1 MKTFACCLLLLA
13 PISIWAQDYVVT
25 TRKDTVRGRVS
36 ITSNPTMDMVIV
48 TIDKKNKPEYKA
60 TSLLAVYSDSVMYQP
75 VRIPDA
81 YRLMRIGRT
90 GMVSLCYARQAPGTP
105 YNIPYLLKRTGESLQ
120 VSALRF
126 KKTMT
131 SFLSECASLK
141 SKIEQEQLGRKDL
154 DKIIEEYNR
163 CLELQTN
170 QVFIPSENP
179 KISAVN
185 AFNEK
190 LSQDATVPSD
200 ARDML
205 KDIYSKLKEGKSVP
219 NYLLEGL
226 RETLKNHPA
235 YQKDLEELI
244 AKLKS

>member
-1 MKTFACCLLLLA
+1 MRTLACCLLLLT
-13 PISIWAQDYVVT
+13 PISLWAQDYVVT

-81 YRLMRIGRT
+81 YQFMRVART

-105 YNIPYLLKRTGESLQ
+105 YNIPYLIKRTGESLQ

-126 KKTMT
+126 KKSIA
-131 SFLSECASLK
+131 SFLSECESLK
-141 SKIEQEQLGRKDL
+141 SKIEQDQLGRKDL

-163 CLELQTN
+163 CLDLQTN
-170 QVFIPSENP
+170 RAFIPSEDP
-179 KISAVN
+179 TISAVN

-190 LSQDATVPSD
+190 LSQDATVPAD
-200 ARDML
+200 TREIL
-205 KDIYSKLKEGKSVP
+205 KDIYGKVKEGKPVP

-226 RETLKNHPA
+226 RETLKNHTA